1 MSSKLEY
8 LWFLH
13 KLMKE
18 IVAMTQLCARYFI
31 RSREYKERCIST
43 AITLIES
50 LVELVVVRDRYMAMT
65 VQCHMGYKRICKSL
79 GNRETG
85 LILFRIQI
93 RDVFMEETLVM
104 CLKDRQEFARW
115 TSGDIAERGSKHV
128 QIMAWEAGISG
139 KRQVIDCWMCSGTSL
154 RNRQEERHRGPCMS
168 CKGYWNLS
176 QGQWKS
182 WKGLGRKRAWSF
194 LYFL

>member
-1 MSSKLEY
+1 
-8 LWFLH
+8 
-13 KLMKE
+13 MKE

-93 RDVFMEETLVM
+93 REVFMEETLVI

-128 QIMAWEAGISG
+128 QIMA
-139 KRQVIDCWMCSGTSL
+139 
-154 RNRQEERHRGPCMS
+154 
-168 CKGYWNLS
+168 
-176 QGQWKS
+176 
-182 WKGLGRKRAWSF
+182 
-194 LYFL
+194 